1 MSRVLVTGGAG
12 FIGSHLVD
20 ALLAAGHLVTVIDD
34 FSSGREDNLRQ
45 ARSHPNFSLHQI
57 DINDSL
63 EEIFAQGPFETIFHL
78 AAQANVQKSIED
90 PVADA
95 RTNILGTINLLQ
107 NTVKFGVKKFVFTSS
122 VAVFGEPEYL
132 PVDEDHPS
140 HPLSPYGASKKAAED
155 YIRHFQKAHHLSA
168 DILVLGNVYGP
179 RQDPFGEGGV
189 IAIFTQEM
197 VSGGQPAIYGT
208 GEQTRDFVYVR
219 DVVRALLSC
228 QNLTKEDTVRRF
240 VIGTG
245 NETAVKSVYQ
255 SLKKLTRFDR
265 DPRHLPERAGEIRAM
280 HINSDKAISILG
292 WHAEINIEEG
302 LEKTVAWF
310 IETAGA
316 K

>member
-34 FSSGREDNLRQ
+34 FSTGREGNLRQ

-132 PVDEDHPS
+132 PVDEGHPS
-140 HPLSPYGASKKAAED
+140 HPLSPYGESKKAAED

-179 RQDPFGEGGV
+179 HQDPFGEGGV
-189 IAIFTQEM
+189 VAIFTQEM
-197 VSGGQPAIYGT
+197 VSGGQPLIYGA
-208 GEQTRDFVYVR
+208 GEQTRDFVYVG

-228 QNLTKEDTVRRF
+228 QNLMEDAVRRF

-245 NETAVKSVYQ
+245 HETTVKSVYQ
-255 SLKKLTRFDR
+255 SLKKLTKFDR
-265 DPRHLPERAGEIRAM
+265 GPRYLSERAGEIEAM

-292 WHAEINIEEG
+292 WRAEINIEEG